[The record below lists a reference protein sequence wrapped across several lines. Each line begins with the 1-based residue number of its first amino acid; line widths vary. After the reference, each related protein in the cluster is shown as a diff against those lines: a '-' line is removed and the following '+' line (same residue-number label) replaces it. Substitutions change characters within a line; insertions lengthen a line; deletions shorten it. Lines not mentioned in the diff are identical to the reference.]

1 MKKFVLIFAVLLIT
15 GCASTPNR
23 MTTKEKCSYVAFT
36 PGTDEYIFCVR
47 DETHRF
53 EDKLEKRFDKK

>member
-1 MKKFVLIFAVLLIT
+1 MKIFILIFVVLILA
-15 GCASTPNR
+15 GCASTHR
-23 MTTKEKCSYVAFT
+23 MTTKEKCSYYGFT